1 MTTRE
6 LADAAVAQAVVAPL
20 VARGEI
26 IESDLVE
33 YGGRNGD
40 LRFLSPDVRKHLGRI
55 PLGSAGRMADLYA
68 ISFEDIVAFLA
79 EVGARLDVRTNAHL
93 RRARE
98 LSYRTAPTTPPL
110 VDAAYERMRTY
121 FKPEHVREMASLIG
135 LPYLEGWVEHERVNG
150 VKLAVRCFG
159 ARTLHIVAGNSP
171 MISASSI
178 VRNAILRSD
187 AIIKAPSND
196 PFTALAIART
206 MIEVDPTHPLTR
218 HLTVAYWRG
227 GDTEIEEQL
236 YQPHNIEKI
245 VAWGGFASIKHVT
258 RYIQPGLELI
268 SLDPKRSASVV
279 GADVFRDD
287 DAMRAAAVRIAADM
301 GGLNQVACVNARVVY
316 VQSGT
321 DDAGLERLNRLGDY
335 VYQELMGLPQDF
347 STKPKDIDRELRA
360 HVEALRLDD
369 SWYKVVGGEDDEG
382 AVIVSQ
388 LPQPVDFQT
397 LLGNRTANLVP
408 VDSVGDMLGA
418 ITAYTQTVGVY
429 PESLKRQVR
438 DEMALYGAQRFVSL
452 GYATSGSYAAPQDG
466 LELLRRMGKWIVD
479 EASSPE
485 TVAAPWSHPG

>member
-1 MTTRE
+1 
-6 LADAAVAQAVVAPL
+6 
-20 VARGEI
+20 
-26 IESDLVE
+26 
-33 YGGRNGD
+33 
-40 LRFLSPDVRKHLGRI
+40 
-55 PLGSAGRMADLYA
+55 
-68 ISFEDIVAFLA
+68 
-79 EVGARLDVRTNAHL
+79 
-93 RRARE
+93 
-98 LSYRTAPTTPPL
+98 
-110 VDAAYERMRTY
+110 
-121 FKPEHVREMASLIG
+121 
-135 LPYLEGWVEHERVNG
+135 
-150 VKLAVRCFG
+150 
-159 ARTLHIVAGNSP
+159 
-171 MISASSI
+171 
-178 VRNAILRSD
+178 
-187 AIIKAPSND
+187 
-196 PFTALAIART
+196 
-206 MIEVDPTHPLTR
+206 
-218 HLTVAYWRG
+218 
-227 GDTEIEEQL
+227 
-236 YQPHNIEKI
+236 
-245 VAWGGFASIKHVT
+245 VT